1 MGDYEGRRNRRK
13 RATRQAQAI
22 RIKACVDLVNF
33 HRFASSMGD
42 GSPIRYRRKGQRLVV
57 DSDGDQIEQSLEV
70 LCQKLNDDRRG
81 TLCSRLQTSYKLVQ
95 ESESKRD
102 IAPPEDRSSLQL
114 VADAHFRGTLPDVRP
129 TLRLGEEIAAKVSFD
144 RTALDPR
151 TLPDPFGLLTATN
164 AKESSP
170 FGRLLSER

>member
-33 HRFASSMGD
+33 LRSASSMGD
-42 GSPIRYRRKGQRLVV
+42 SSPIRCRRKGQRLVV
-57 DSDGDQIEQSLEV
+57 DSNGDQIEQSLEV

-102 IAPPEDRSSLQL
+102 MR
-114 VADAHFRGTLPDVRP
+114 RR
-129 TLRLGEEIAAKVSFD
+129 
-144 RTALDPR
+144 RTGLACSWSR
-151 TLPDPFGLLTATN
+151 TLISGNSA
-164 AKESSP
+164 
-170 FGRLLSER
+170 GRSANSAIW

>member
-102 IAPPEDRSSLQL
+102 VAPVSPAVGRGRS
-114 VADAHFRGTLPDVRP
+114 FPGTLPDVRP
-129 TLRLGEEIAAKVSFD
+129 TLRFGEEIAAKVAFD
-144 RTALDPR
+144 RTTLDPR